1 MRPEFEERGKTMIAR
16 KYSFGK
22 ISLWLVAFGLL
33 LPSLGSAQRVSF
45 PDIDGVEVA
54 RDATDLRD
62 EVDRPDRDIVDTV
75 LAFTNLGQGAARVSC
90 VAFAANGEPVGSI
103 WISVPANGMRF
114 ALASDISGSRD
125 FTGHARCRTGPRVLG
140 TSVLLAPGAIT
151 DLSVRQ
157 IRRPGMTIFTV
168 IATY

>member
-1 MRPEFEERGKTMIAR
+1 MQPDFEERGKTMIAR

-22 ISLWLVAFGLL
+22 KTAWLLVFGLL
-33 LPSLGSAQRVSF
+33 LPGLGSAQLVSF

-54 RDATDLRD
+54 RDATDLRA

-75 LAFTNLGQGAARVSC
+75 LAFTNLAQAAARVSC
-90 VAFAANGEPVGSI
+90 VAFAANGETIGSI
-103 WISVPANGMRF
+103 WINVPANGMRF
-114 ALASDISGSRD
+114 ALASDISRSRD

-151 DLSVRQ
+151 DLGVRQ
-157 IRRPGMTIFTV
+157 IRRPGMTIFPV
-168 IATY
+168 VATY